1 MSYKSESRPLDDAAR
16 AEAPGQFVQL
26 SDGMTHYELAG
37 PEDGPPVTL
46 VHGFSTPA
54 FIWDPAFAALADAGY
69 RVLRYDLFGRGYS
82 DRPDVTYDD
91 ALFDRQLAELLDAL
105 DFPRPMALA
114 GLSMGGAIVARF
126 TQKRPDQVKSL
137 LLLDPAGLPMDGGW
151 QLKLVRTP
159 VLGDWIMKLLGD
171 RILVDGLKKDFN
183 EPGDLSAY
191 IEQYKVQM
199 QFPGFKRALL
209 STMRSDVLTGAA
221 DAFEAIGQTGLPVL
235 LIWGELDDV
244 VPFQLSDQLRQL
256 IPQAEFHAIPGA
268 RHLPH
273 RERPEL
279 VTPILLDFLNRTMKG

>member
-151 QLKLVRTP
+151 QLIKGKGKTEVETTA
-159 VLGDWIMKLLGD
+159 W
-171 RILVDGLKKDFN
+171 
-183 EPGDLSAY
+183 AT
-191 IEQYKVQM
+191 
-199 QFPGFKRALL
+199 RALL
-209 STMRSDVLTGAA
+209 LTKADEGAA
-221 DAFEAIGQTGLPVL
+221 EKGIAYL
-235 LIWGELDDV
+235 LK
-244 VPFQLSDQLRQL
+244 
-256 IPQAEFHAIPGA
+256 H
-268 RHLPH
+268 H
-273 RERPEL
+273 
-279 VTPILLDFLNRTMKG
+279 

>member
-1 MSYKSESRPLDDAAR
+1 MSKSESRPLDDTAR

-37 PEDGPPVTL
+37 PGEGPPVVL

-54 FIWDPAFAALADAGY
+54 FIWDPAFGALADAGY

-82 DRPDVTYDD
+82 DRPDVSYDEE
-91 ALFDRQLAELLDAL
+91 LYDRQLVDLLDAL
-105 DFPRPMALA
+105 DFPRPIALA
-114 GLSMGGAIVARF
+114 GLSMGGGIVARF
-126 TQKRPDQVKSL
+126 TQRRPRQVRSL

-159 VLGDWIMKLLGD
+159 VIGDWIMKLLGD
-171 RILVDGLKKDFN
+171 RILVAGLEKDFN

-209 STMRSDVLTGAA
+209 STMRSDVLTNAS
-221 DAFEAIGQTGLPVL
+221 DAFAAIGKTNLPVL
-235 LIWGELDDV
+235 LIWGEKDDV
-244 VPFQLSDQLRQL
+244 VPFHLSEQLRQL
-256 IPQAEFHAIPGA
+256 IPQAEFHAIPDA

-273 RERPEL
+273 REKPEL
-279 VTPILLDFLNRTMKG
+279 VTPILLDFLRRTM